1 MIVNDTVTAAT
12 EQPRGGI
19 RVAWS
24 LFDFCN
30 SFVIINGSL
39 YISQWVTSHGVR
51 EFWYGF
57 TFSFSTVLLLLTAPA
72 IGWIVDQTARRVSWL
87 RAQTV
92 VITMFAVAIPITV
105 IQLAEGLLRTVI
117 VLVLFFFL
125 NYFYQ
130 TSLIFYD
137 SMLPRLIR
145 GRQTSVLSG
154 IGEGLGHFG
163 SIAGI
168 FLMLPLAK
176 AGLPPLLPPGGIFT
190 LAPAGLLS
198 GLTVLI
204 VLSFM
209 SNRALSMPTKGSR
222 MRQRY
227 RESAEQL
234 VDSTRDPVVRRF
246 LLAFYLYGD
255 AILSVQL
262 FIPIYLNRVWSLPS
276 DKVALTVLLALITSG
291 IGAMAAGGLASR
303 LGIRR
308 LLVFVL
314 WCWCAGLVAIALAP
328 TFTAFLVFFTPCGF
342 LFGAVWAL
350 SRAFLAVAGSQDRMG
365 FYFGLYSVA
374 ERFSAIL
381 GPLVWGTVVWLMGS
395 FGPWAHRSAMLSM
408 ALLLLAGV
416 LVARGL
422 PEPES
427 VREPDASP
435 GS

>member
-1 MIVNDTVTAAT
+1 MIQEVAT
-12 EQPRGGI
+12 DARPVSGKV

-57 TFSFSTVLLLLTAPA
+57 AFSVSTVALLLTAPA
-72 IGWIVDQTARRVSWL
+72 IGWIVDRTARRVSWL
-87 RAQTV
+87 RAQTIL
-92 VITMFAVAIPITV
+92 ITLLALAIPFVVLT
-105 IQLAEGLLRTVI
+105 LPEGLTRVVL

-125 NYFYQ
+125 NFFYQ

-137 SMLPRLIR
+137 SMLPRVVS
-145 GRQTSVLSG
+145 GRRTPILSG

-176 AGLPPLLPPGGIFT
+176 TGVPPLLPPGGIFT

-198 GLTVLI
+198 GITVLI
-204 VLSFM
+204 VLSFLR
-209 SNRALSMPTKGSR
+209 NRELSLPAR
-222 MRQRY
+222 EIAIRDRY
-227 RESAEQL
+227 RESADQL
-234 VDSTRDPVVRRF
+234 LDSTRDPVVRRF

-262 FIPIYLNRVWSLPS
+262 FIPIYLREVWSLPS
-276 DKVALTVLLALITSG
+276 DKVALTVILALVTSG
-291 IGAMAAGGLASR
+291 IGAVAAGGLASR
-303 LGIRR
+303 VGVRR
-308 LLVFVL
+308 LLLIVL
-314 WCWCAGLVAIALAP
+314 WLWSVGLVAIALSP
-328 TFTAFLVFFTPCGF
+328 TFEVFLAFFTPCGF

-350 SRAFLAVAGSQDRMG
+350 SRAFLAIAGNEDRMG

-381 GPLVWGTVVWLMGS
+381 GPLVWGAVVWLLAG
-395 FGPWAHRSAMLSM
+395 FGPWAHRSAMLAM
-408 ALLLLAGV
+408 ALLLLCGA
-416 LVARGL
+416 LIARRL
-422 PEPES
+422 PEPD
-427 VREPDASP
+427 RAGDMRMSP
-435 GS
+435 NT

>member
-1 MIVNDTVTAAT
+1 MIETATVPV
-12 EQPRGGI
+12 EPPRG
-19 RVAWS
+19 RTRAAWS

-30 SFVIINGSL
+30 SFVIINGSI

-57 TFSFSTVLLLLTAPA
+57 TFSLSTVALLLTAPA
-72 IGWIVDQTARRVSWL
+72 IGWIVDQTTRRVTWL
-87 RAQTV
+87 RAQTIL
-92 VITMFAVAIPITV
+92 ITMFAVAIPLVV
-105 IQLAEGLLRTVI
+105 IKLPEGLTRAVI
-117 VLVLFFFL
+117 VLILFFFL

-137 SMLPRLIR
+137 SMLPRLIA
-145 GRQTSVLSG
+145 GRQTSTLSG

-168 FLMLPLAK
+168 FLMLPLVK
-176 AGLPPLLPPGGIFT
+176 TGVPPLLPPGGIFA

-204 VLSFM
+204 VLAFL
-209 SNRALSMPTKGSR
+209 SNRDLSSHTVGIGMLG
-222 MRQRY
+222 RY

-234 VDSTRDPVVRRF
+234 LDSTRDPVVRRF

-262 FIPIYLNRVWSLPS
+262 FIPIYLHEVWSLPS
-276 DKVALTVLLALITSG
+276 DKVAITVLVALITSG
-291 IGAMAAGGLASR
+291 IGAVAAGGLAAR
-303 LGIRR
+303 FGIRR
-308 LLVFVL
+308 LLLVVL
-314 WCWCAGLVAIALAP
+314 WCWCVGLVAVALAP
-328 TFTAFLVFFTPCGF
+328 TFAAFLTFFAPCGF

-350 SRAFLAVAGSQDRMG
+350 SRAFLAVAGSNDRMG

-381 GPLVWGTVVWLMGS
+381 GPLVWGAVVWLLGS
-395 FGPWAHRSAMLSM
+395 FGSWAHRSAMLAM
-408 ALLLLAGV
+408 AGLLFAGV
-416 LVARGL
+416 LIARRL
-422 PEPES
+422 PEPDS
-427 VREPDASP
+427 VRDRSVSP
-435 GS
+435 RL

>member
-1 MIVNDTVTAAT
+1 MIQGVKSDVK
-12 EQPRGGI
+12 PFRRKV

-30 SFVIINGSL
+30 SFVIINGSV
-39 YISQWVTSHGVR
+39 YISQWVTSHGVS

-57 TFSFSTVLLLLTAPA
+57 TFSVSTVALLLTAPA
-72 IGWIVDQTARRVSWL
+72 IGWIVDVTLRRVTWL

-92 VITMFAVAIPITV
+92 LITLCALAIPFV
-105 IQLAEGLLRTVI
+105 VLALPDGLLRVVI

-137 SMLPRLIR
+137 SMLPRLVT
-145 GRQTSVLSG
+145 GRKTSILSG

-168 FLMLPLAK
+168 FLMLPLVK
-176 AGLPPLLPPGGIFT
+176 TGLPPLLPPGGIFT

-198 GLTVLI
+198 GLTTLI
-204 VLSFM
+204 VLSFLR
-209 SNRALSMPTKGSR
+209 NRDLSSPTKGVAI
-222 MRQRY
+222 QDRY
-227 RESAEQL
+227 RESIHQL
-234 VDSTRDPVVRRF
+234 LDSTRDPVIRRF

-262 FIPIYLNRVWSLPS
+262 FIPIYLREVWSLPS
-276 DKVALTVLLALITSG
+276 EKVALTVLVALVTSG
-291 IGAMAAGGLASR
+291 IGAVAAGGLASR
-303 LGIRR
+303 VGIRR
-308 LLVFVL
+308 LLLIVL
-314 WCWCAGLVAIALAP
+314 WLWTVGLVAIALAP
-328 TFTAFLVFFTPCGF
+328 TFEVFLAVFAACGF

-350 SRAFLAVAGSQDRMG
+350 SRAFLAVAGSNERMG

-381 GPLVWGTVVWLMGS
+381 GPLIWGAVVWVLGGFGS
-395 FGPWAHRSAMLSM
+395 WAHRSAMLAM
-408 ALLLLAGV
+408 ALLLFCGALI
-416 LVARGL
+416 ARRL
-422 PEPES
+422 PEPDTVS
-427 VREPDASP
+427 DQRL
-435 GS
+435 GSYL

>member
-1 MIVNDTVTAAT
+1 MNETVTVAA
-12 EQPRGGI
+12 EPPRGRI
-19 RVAWS
+19 RAAWS

-57 TFSFSTVLLLLTAPA
+57 TFSLSTVALLLTAPA
-72 IGWIVDQTARRVSWL
+72 IGWIVDQTKRRVTWL

-92 VITMFAVAIPITV
+92 LITIFAVAIPFV
-105 IQLAEGLLRTVI
+105 VLRLPDGLTRAVI
-117 VLVLFFFL
+117 VLILFFFL

-137 SMLPRLIR
+137 SMLPPLIA
-145 GRQTSVLSG
+145 GRQTSILSG

-168 FLMLPLAK
+168 FLMLPLVK
-176 AGLPPLLPPGGIFT
+176 TGLPPLLPPGGIFT

-209 SNRALSMPTKGSR
+209 GNRDLSSHTVGIGILG
-222 MRQRY
+222 RY
-227 RESAEQL
+227 RESADQL
-234 VDSTRDPVVRRF
+234 LDSTRDPVIRRF

-262 FIPIYLNRVWSLPS
+262 FIPIYLNKVWSLPS
-276 DKVALTVLLALITSG
+276 DKVALTVLVALITSG
-291 IGAMAAGGLASR
+291 IGAVAAGALASR
-303 LGIRR
+303 FGIRR
-308 LLVFVL
+308 LLVVVL

-328 TFTAFLVFFTPCGF
+328 TFTAFLSIFAPCGF

-350 SRAFLAVAGSQDRMG
+350 SRSFLAVAGSKDRMG

-381 GPLVWGTVVWLMGS
+381 GPLIWGTVVWLLGS

-408 ALLLLAGV
+408 AVLLFAGLLI
-416 LVARGL
+416 ARRL

-427 VREPDASP
+427 VRERDVSP
-435 GS
+435 QL